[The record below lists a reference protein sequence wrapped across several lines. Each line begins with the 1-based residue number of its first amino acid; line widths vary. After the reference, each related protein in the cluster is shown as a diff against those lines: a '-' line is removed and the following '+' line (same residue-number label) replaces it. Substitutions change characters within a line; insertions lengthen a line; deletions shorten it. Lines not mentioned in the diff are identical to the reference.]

1 MLLKN
6 MSVKIF
12 INVICFDY
20 VTLMVYSLL
29 LCSGDKICCISQV
42 IQQVAHQNL
51 KYYYY
56 SEEDDSSGENDDEK
70 RNSGSRSK
78 VEHCRVVL
86 NRFTEYKKFMLC
98 KIKLDELL
106 NFPTIKN
113 ANLRFST
120 NVKDECIKKP
130 KVTWLKK

>member
-1 MLLKN
+1 M
-6 MSVKIF
+6 I
-12 INVICFDY
+12 
-20 VTLMVYSLL
+20 
-29 LCSGDKICCISQV
+29 KICCISYSTSGTSKS
-42 IQQVAHQNL
+42 NRDS
-51 KYYYY
+51 KYYY

-98 KIKLDELL
+98 KIKLNELL

-113 ANLRFST
+113 ANLKFST
-120 NVKDECIKKP
+120 NVKDHCIKMS
-130 KVTWLKK
+130 KVAWLQNKTLLD